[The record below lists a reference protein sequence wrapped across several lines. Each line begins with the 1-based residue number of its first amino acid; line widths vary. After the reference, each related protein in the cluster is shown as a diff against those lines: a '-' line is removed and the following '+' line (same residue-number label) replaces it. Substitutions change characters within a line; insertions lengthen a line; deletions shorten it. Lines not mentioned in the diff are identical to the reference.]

1 MNSILLTVIL
11 TVLAVHLVNF
21 IIILI
26 VDCSSHDLG
35 WQPMLIM
42 MSFSVSLLWY
52 IFVYPWIRMAEKR
65 RIQKEQERWKKYWKD
80 NNILVN

>member
-11 TVLAVHLVNF
+11 TVFAVHLVNF

>member
-11 TVLAVHLVNF
+11 TVFVVHLVNF

-52 IFVYPWIRMAEKR
+52 IFVYPWLRMAEKR
-65 RIQKEQERWKKYWKD
+65 RLRKEQEKWKKHWEE
-80 NNILVN
+80 NNIMVN

>member
-42 MSFSVSLLWY
+42 MSFSISLLWY

>member
-65 RIQKEQERWKKYWKD
+65 RIQKEQERRKKYWKD
-80 NNILVN
+80 NDILVN